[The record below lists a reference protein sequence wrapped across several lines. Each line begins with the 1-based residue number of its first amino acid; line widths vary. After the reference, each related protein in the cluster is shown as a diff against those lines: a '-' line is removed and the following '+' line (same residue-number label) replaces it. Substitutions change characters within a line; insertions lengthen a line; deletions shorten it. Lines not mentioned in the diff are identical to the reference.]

1 VYAPPLDGLEERW
14 MTRSAALVQ
23 GTLDMLILKTL
34 ALEPMHGYGV
44 GIRIE
49 QISAGV
55 FTVNAGSLFP
65 ALHKLERS
73 GLLNSEWRQTENG
86 RRAKYYHLSANG
98 RTKLTAAQRDW
109 QAQTAAISRILKTN
123 PEEI

>member
-1 VYAPPLDGLEERW
+1 MYAPPLDGLEETR

-86 RRAKYYHLSANG
+86 RRAKYYSLSSKG
-98 RTKLTAAQRDW
+98 RTKLTAAKRDW
-109 QAQTAAISRILKTN
+109 ETQTAAISRIMKTS